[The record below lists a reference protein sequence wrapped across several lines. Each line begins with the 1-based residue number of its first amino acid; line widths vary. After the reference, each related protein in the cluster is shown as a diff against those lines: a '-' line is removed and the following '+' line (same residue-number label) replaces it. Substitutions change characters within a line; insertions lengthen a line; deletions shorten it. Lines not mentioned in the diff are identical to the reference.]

1 MEMPTINPITPSL
14 VNRFIEQIIRCLR
27 EIANANLDLKKEPQ
41 VKSGFSS
48 ITKIS

>member
-1 MEMPTINPITPSL
+1 MLPISPITLSL
-14 VNRFIEQIIRCLR
+14 VKRIIEQIIRCLR

-41 VKSGFSS
+41 VKLGFSS